1 MVRIGTVFFG
11 LCYVA
16 FLVLEL
22 ITVLE
27 VKPGSLCYNPVRAA
41 ACILN
46 ILFVLLQGTL
56 IVLYPRLN
64 LNINR
69 IIDRY
74 GHKFSTRFFI
84 FQEFNSAPDS
94 GA

>member
-1 MVRIGTVFFG
+1 MGTVVFG

-16 FLVLEL
+16 FLMLEL

-27 VKPGSLCYNPVRAA
+27 EEPGSPCYNPLRAA

-46 ILFVLLQGTL
+46 MIFVFLQGTL

-74 GHKFSTRFFI
+74 GQGI
-84 FQEFNSAPDS
+84 
-94 GA
+94 